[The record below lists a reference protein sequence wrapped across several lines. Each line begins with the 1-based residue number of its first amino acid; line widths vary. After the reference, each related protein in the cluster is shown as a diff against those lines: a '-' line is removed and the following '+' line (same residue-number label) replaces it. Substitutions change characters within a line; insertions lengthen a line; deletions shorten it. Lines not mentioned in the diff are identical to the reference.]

1 MAKAKRG
8 RKKVQETKHKSNI
21 DVAVVGMIFAS
32 LLLGVLIYSK
42 AGVLG
47 EYLSPWLGS
56 VMGIIKYIIP
66 IGTFIIGIY
75 LACNKGKE
83 YILSK
88 LMLFALFLECIA
100 VLMSTFQIS
109 AGTIGVNAMQSSLEA
124 AHELGSK
131 DIGGGVIGTI
141 VAVPLVKMI
150 GSVGTIILALG
161 VSIVSIVF
169 IFKIKAAKMISDVVD
184 DIEER
189 REIRKEEKR
198 ADNVETL

>member
-66 IGTFIIGIY
+66 VGTFIIGIS

-88 LMLFALFLECIA
+88 LMLFF
-100 VLMSTFQIS
+100 
-109 AGTIGVNAMQSSLEA
+109 
-124 AHELGSK
+124 
-131 DIGGGVIGTI
+131 
-141 VAVPLVKMI
+141 
-150 GSVGTIILALG
+150 
-161 VSIVSIVF
+161 
-169 IFKIKAAKMISDVVD
+169 
-184 DIEER
+184 
-189 REIRKEEKR
+189 
-198 ADNVETL
+198 